1 MLNKLFSLL
10 MSVLLTLTAFVL
22 IVQFAPVGITNMF
35 LNPVAVVKG
44 LQYEQEKEY
53 QKEMANSDA
62 SFKKLLKDN
71 REAIFDKNSP
81 FFGSE
86 NPKTEVVVF
95 FDYKCGYCRAL
106 ANNIANVMKDA
117 KYSNNVKFIIR
128 DFPILSPLSR
138 DLSILGVKSFK
149 TSPATFFAVHE
160 ALFKA
165 ENKET
170 AISQIKI
177 LTKGANVNL
186 TSDDN
191 AIEIINSNLEL
202 GQALGIQGTPA
213 IIIGDELIAGLVSEE
228 QLREKLDAQLS
239 KK

>member
-10 MSVLLTLTAFVL
+10 MNVLLTLIAFVL
-22 IVQFAPVGITNMF
+22 IVQFAPVAVTNMF

-53 QKEMANSDA
+53 KKEMENSEAN
-62 SFKKLLKDN
+62 FKKLIKEN
-71 REAIFDKNSP
+71 REAVFDKNSP
-81 FFGSE
+81 FFGST

-117 KYSNNVKFIIR
+117 KYSNNVKFIVR

-149 TSPATFFAVHE
+149 ASPETFLAVHE
-160 ALFKA
+160 KLFNV
-165 ENKET
+165 ENKDT
-170 AISQIKI
+170 AIAQIKI
-177 LTKGANVNL
+177 LTKGANIDLQSNDIVL
-186 TSDDN
+186 EM
-191 AIEIINSNLEL
+191 IEKNLEL

-213 IIIGDELIAGLVSEE
+213 IIIGDELISGLISEE
-228 QLREKLDAQLS
+228 QIKEKLDAQLS